1 MNERLPFDPSRV
13 RGAAPPSARSGP
25 DDARLLSVRQV
36 NAMVSGAVARHVPAT
51 LSVLGEIADCSRP
64 GSGHL
69 YFSLK
74 DECSELR
81 CVMWRSSA
89 VRVRF
94 DLKPGM
100 EVIATGGIEVYEP
113 RGTYQ
118 LVVRRLE
125 PRGVGALELAFRQ
138 LREKLATEGLFDPAR
153 KRPLPRVPLRIAL
166 ITSERGA
173 AIRDI
178 LRTFER
184 RFPLLDILLFDVRV
198 QGDGAAREI
207 ALAILDM
214 NRCAAA
220 VGGIDVAIVGRGGGS
235 LEDLWPF
242 NEEIVARAIAD
253 SRVPIVSAVGH
264 ESDVSIADL
273 VADVRA
279 ATPTAAA
286 ELVAPKLSDLTDEID
301 RATRRIGRVVEHGLN
316 LVRARLDALS
326 AAGWMARPLN
336 RVGERGQRVDD
347 AVRQLRHGLAER
359 LRTRRERLHRAEA
372 VAARFGA
379 GERFAQMGRRLD
391 AALHRL
397 ALAALQRGR
406 SHELRL
412 ARLLERLDRR
422 SPLLRRDLLHER
434 IDQRQSSLSGA
445 AHRLLT
451 RGHERLERHVA
462 AIEAYNPQRV
472 LERGYSIT
480 REAKSRRIIR
490 GVAQIRDGMRIITR
504 VADGEFR
511 GTADDPKQR
520 GLFDEPPQRSGR

>member
-36 NAMVSGAVARHVPAT
+36 NALVSGAVARHVPAT

-74 DECSELR
+74 DEYSELR

-138 LREKLATEGLFDPAR
+138 LKEKLAAEGLFDPAR
-153 KRPLPRVPLRIAL
+153 KRPLPRVPLRVAL

-173 AIRDI
+173 AIRDV

-184 RFPLLDILLFDVRV
+184 RFPLLDVLLFDVRV

-220 VGGIDVAIVGRGGGS
+220 LGGIDVAIVGRGGGS

-273 VADVRA
+273 VADMRA

-286 ELVAPKLSDLTDEID
+286 EMVAPKLSDLIDGID
-301 RATRRIGRVVEHGLN
+301 RAARRAGRIAEHGLD
-316 LVRARLDALS
+316 LARARLEALT
-326 AAGWMARPLN
+326 ATGWMARPLN
-336 RVGERGQRVDD
+336 RLGERGQRVDD
-347 AVRQLRHGLAER
+347 AVRRLRHVLAEQW
-359 LRTRRERLHRAEA
+359 RTCRERLSRAEM
-372 VAARFGA
+372 AAGRFGA
-379 GERFAQMGRRLD
+379 GERFAQLGRRLD
-391 AALHRL
+391 ATLHRL
-397 ALAALQRGR
+397 ALAAMQRGR
-406 SHELRL
+406 NDERRL
-412 ARLLERLDRR
+412 ARLLERMDRR
-422 SPLLRRDLLHER
+422 NPLRRRELLHER
-434 IDQRQSSLSGA
+434 LDQHQTRLTA
-445 AHRLLT
+445 ATLRLLAG
-451 RGHERLERHVA
+451 RRERLERHLA
-462 AIEAYNPQRV
+462 AIEACNPERI
-472 LERGYSIT
+472 LARGYSIT
-480 REAKSRRIIR
+480 REAKTRRVIR
-490 GVAQIRDGMRIITR
+490 SIEQIRDGMRIITH
-504 VADGEFR
+504 VADGQFR
-511 GTADDPKQR
+511 GTAENPRQK
-520 GLFDEPPQRSGR
+520 GLFDQHEEPS